1 VLFIV
6 LHFVVLLLF
15 FLLLLYIP
23 LISFCVV
30 FSYSLVRNAG
40 TEVLHRSVREG
51 LGQSVKKFDIL
62 TQEEEQ
68 VVLRSVGADIFHPR
82 GLNSRMGYFFC
93 RNFFIRG
100 QNELGATNA
109 NQFQL
114 HVNKRGDEY
123 LR

>member
-51 LGQSVKKFDIL
+51 LGQSVKKSDVL
-62 TQEEEQ
+62 MREEEQ
-68 VVLRSVGADIFHPR
+68 VVLKSVGANISHSH
-82 GLNSRMGYFFC
+82 GLN
-93 RNFFIRG
+93 N
-100 QNELGATNA
+100 
-109 NQFQL
+109 
-114 HVNKRGDEY
+114 
-123 LR
+123 